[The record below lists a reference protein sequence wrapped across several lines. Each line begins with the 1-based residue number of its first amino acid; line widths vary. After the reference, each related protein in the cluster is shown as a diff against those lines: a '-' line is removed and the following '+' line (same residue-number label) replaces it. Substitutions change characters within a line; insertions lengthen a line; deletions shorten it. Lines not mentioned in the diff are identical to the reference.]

1 MVSTMEVHADRM
13 RAACGVGHLAATDV
27 ADYLVKK
34 GMPFREAH
42 AVVGGLVL
50 ECDKRACQLGD
61 LPFEVFSNA
70 SPLFGRDIAG
80 AFDIDAIVDARTTDG
95 GTSRAAVEGQ
105 LKLVR
110 ASMAGD
116 EARIAGLSYVIEMGE
131 PFGEW

>member
-1 MVSTMEVHADRM
+1 M
-13 RAACGVGHLAATDV
+13 
-27 ADYLVKK
+27 
-34 GMPFREAH
+34 
-42 AVVGGLVL
+42 
-50 ECDKRACQLGD
+50 
-61 LPFEVFSNA
+61 FSSA
-70 SPLFGRDIAG
+70 SPLFDRDIAG